1 MSIRITGD
9 KLNLDVIKSYKG
21 NMNLHCLIPIL
32 FANLMHKKKSPVVEQ
47 VFLIYKDGRLIS
59 YASRKG
65 EECLDE
71 DIVGGMLTAVMNLI
85 LFAFDRIEEGKE
97 DIDLYKFEFGGRRL
111 ILETGKHFFIAIVL
125 LGRENKS
132 LLSKS
137 EAIVRDIEEKYG
149 SVLGEWE
156 GFGDDF
162 KGVDE
167 IILTLL
173 PLDKLSETE
182 RKEIGDEGKKMKVIE
197 LWSKIWHSLIQD
209 GLMPKPHTWKNLKW
223 KPIIDDEKE
232 PDGEDQESESSETK
246 PKENER

>member
-1 MSIRITGD
+1 M
-9 KLNLDVIKSYKG
+9 DVTKSYKG
-21 NMNLHCLIPIL
+21 NMTLYRLIPIL
-32 FANLMHKKKSPVVEQ
+32 FVNVMHKKKSPVVEQ
-47 VFLIYKDGRLIS
+47 VFLIYEDGRLIS
-59 YASRKG
+59 YASLK
-65 EECLDE
+65 EDECLDE
-71 DIVGGMLTAVMNLI
+71 DLVGGMLTAVKS
-85 LFAFDRIEEGKE
+85 LFFEVFAKKEEGQE
-97 DIDLYKFEFGGRRL
+97 DIDLYRFEFGERMI